1 MTQPIHSHL
10 FGPGHLLNWWP
21 MHDGSYCYLAS
32 FEGWGRR
39 VIRRSQF
46 SKRSEKNTSFF
57 SNSTGSNLAPLS
69 KKKIKT

>member
-10 FGPGHLLNWWP
+10 YGPGHLLNWWP

-39 VIRRSQF
+39 VIRKSQF
-46 SKRSEKNTSFF
+46 DRYPF
-57 SNSTGSNLAPLS
+57 NSHN
-69 KKKIKT
+69 